1 MHSNK
6 YTFLYAIIISV
17 ITAVALA
24 FASEYLKP
32 YQIANI
38 ELDTKTQILHSVGI
52 KTKERS
58 FIEKTYSEKIEEK
71 VLDGNG
77 NILNDIKPSEVVL
90 KEEIVKPAE
99 HRKLPLFIYTS
110 DDNQKYYI
118 IPVRGSGLWGPIWGY
133 ISIESDFNTVHGTTF
148 DHKGETPGLGAEI
161 SQDLFQDQFIGKKI
175 MKDDSFVS
183 VSVLKKGEQTELE
196 STHYVDGISGGT
208 ITSKGTDVM
217 LKNCIKPYLTY
228 FKTINE

>member
-6 YTFLYAIIISV
+6 YTFLYSIIISV

-32 YQIANI
+32 LQLANI
-38 ELDTKTQILHSVGI
+38 EFDTKTQILHSVGI
-52 KTKERS
+52 KIKERNA
-58 FIEKTYSEKIEEK
+58 IEKIYSEKIEEK
-71 VLDGNG
+71 VIDGAG
-77 NILNDIKPSEVVL
+77 NPLTDISTKQVVL

-99 HRKLPLFIYTS
+99 TRKLPLYIYTA

-133 ISIESDFNTVHGTTF
+133 ISLESDFNTVHGTTF

-161 SQDLFQDQFIGKKI
+161 AQDLFQDQFIGKKI
-175 MKDDSFVS
+175 MKEGSFVS
-183 VSVLKKGEQTELE
+183 VSVIKKGEKIEAGKD
-196 STHYVDGISGGT
+196 HYVDGISGGT
-208 ITSKGTDVM
+208 ITSKGTDLM
-217 LKNCIKPYLTY
+217 LKNCIKPYLKF
-228 FKTINE
+228 FKTIN